1 MNKDSAKGKLRR
13 WARRF
18 CRPATTKRLRSP
30 KPLSDDWGFDR
41 GKPIDRYYIERFLAA
56 NRKDI
61 QGRVLE
67 VADSKYTLR
76 YGTAL
81 TQTEVLD
88 IDPCNRNA
96 TLLADLSAADS
107 LPSMVFDCFI
117 LTQTLQ
123 YIYDSRAA
131 VNHAHRLL
139 RPGGV
144 LLATVPSVS
153 RITPAVSADYWRFT
167 IASCSQLFARSFGAE
182 NTAVES
188 FGNVLTCIAFLRGMA
203 CEELSEDELTINDDS
218 FPLIIGIRA
227 VKAA

>member
-1 MNKDSAKGKLRR
+1 MKTDGAKGKIRR

-18 CRPATTKRLRSP
+18 SRPATTKGLRSP
-30 KPLSDDWGFDR
+30 RPLSDNWGYDR
-41 GKPIDRYYIERFLAA
+41 GKPIDRYYIEHFLAA

-61 QGRVLE
+61 NGSVLE
-67 VADSKYTLR
+67 VRDSEYTLR

-88 IDPCNRNA
+88 IDPCNKNA
-96 TLLADLSAADS
+96 TLLADLSVADS
-107 LPSMVFDCFI
+107 LPSMAFDCFI

-144 LLATVPSVS
+144 LLATVPSLS
-153 RITPAVSADYWRFT
+153 RIDPTVSADYWRFT
-167 IASCSQLFARSFGAE
+167 IASCSQLFATSFGTE
-182 NTAVES
+182 NTSVAS
-188 FGNVLTCIAFLRGMA
+188 FGSVLTCIAFLRGMA
-203 CEELSEDELTINDDS
+203 CEELEENELTMNDDF
-218 FPLIIGIRA
+218 FPLIIGVRA